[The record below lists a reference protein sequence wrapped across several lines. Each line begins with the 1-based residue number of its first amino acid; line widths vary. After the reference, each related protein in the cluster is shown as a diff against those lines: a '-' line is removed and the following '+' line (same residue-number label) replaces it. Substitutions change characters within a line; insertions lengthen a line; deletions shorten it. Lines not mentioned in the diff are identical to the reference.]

1 MDDGGLSNQ
10 LDQQFME
17 TRTVLVF
24 GELTPA
30 LVQRVSQQVL
40 LLAARSAA
48 AMRLLINAQGGTVA
62 SGEAL
67 LDVLR
72 GVGAPVKVIGTGAVA
87 NAAALAYLAPPR
99 AQRYCLPH
107 ARFSLYQSYSAPGG
121 DVLAAAALVAQQRAR
136 VAALIARQTG
146 QPEELVE
153 RDLERAYWLE
163 AAEARQYGIVGQ
175 VIEGLDEVG

>member
-1 MDDGGLSNQ
+1 MDDLGAHLNQ
-10 LDQQFME
+10 QLFE

-30 LVQRVSQQVL
+30 LAQRVSQQVL
-40 LLAARSAA
+40 LLAARGPGDIK
-48 AMRLLINAQGGTVA
+48 LLINAQGGTVA

-72 GVGAPVKVIGTGAVA
+72 GVGVRIKTIGTGAVA
-87 NAAALAYLAPPR
+87 NAAALAYLAPPQ
-99 AQRYCLPH
+99 ALRYCLPH
-107 ARFSLYQSYSAPGG
+107 ARFSFYQSFAAPVS
-121 DVLAAAALVAQQRAR
+121 DVLAAAALVGQQRQR
-136 VAALIARQTG
+136 VAALIAQQTG

-153 RDLERAYWLE
+153 RDLERAYWLDS
-163 AAEARQYGIVGQ
+163 AEARQYGLVGQ

>member
-1 MDDGGLSNQ
+1 MDDNGALGQQ
-10 LDQQFME
+10 LLE

-40 LLAARSAA
+40 LLAAHSSAA
-48 AMRLLINAQGGTVA
+48 ITLLINAQGGTVV

-67 LDVLR
+67 LDLLR

-87 NAAALAYLAPPR
+87 NAAALAYLAPPLADR
-99 AQRYCLPH
+99 FCLPH
-107 ARFSLYQSYSAPGG
+107 ARFSFYQTFRVPTQ
-121 DVLAAAALVAQQRAR
+121 DVLAAAPLGAQQRQR

-153 RDLERAYWLE
+153 RDLERAYWLD
-163 AAEARQYGIVGQ
+163 AADARQYGLVGQ
-175 VIEGLDEVG
+175 VIAGLDQAR

>member
-1 MDDGGLSNQ
+1 MTDLGGA
-10 LDQQFME
+10 LDQQLFE

-48 AMRLLINAQGGTVA
+48 GIKLLLNAQGGSVA

-67 LDVLR
+67 LATLR
-72 GVGAPVKVIGTGAVA
+72 GVGVSVKTIGVGAVA
-87 NAAALAYLAPPR
+87 NATALAYLAPPR

-107 ARFSLYQSYSAPGG
+107 ARFSFHQTYTAPGG
-121 DVLAAAALVAQQRAR
+121 DVLAAAPLVAQQRAR
-136 VAALIARQTG
+136 VAALVAQQTG

-153 RDLERAYWLE
+153 RDLERAYWLD
-163 AAEARQYGIVGQ
+163 AAQARQYGFVGQ
-175 VIEGLDEVG
+175 VVEGLDEVR